1 MSTPSAGSGVSISLV
16 SSLVIRSAETIS
28 SRPAWSVIAA
38 RTSSAT
44 VNPSLAANLAARRMR
59 SGSSPNDRSGG
70 PGVRSIFS
78 LSDSRPPN
86 GSMNSYPGSRA
97 AIALTVKSR
106 RARSSSRD
114 VPYCTSGLR
123 EVRPYCSL
131 R

>member
-1 MSTPSAGSGVSISLV
+1 MPSAGSGVSISLV
-16 SSLVIRSAETIS
+16 SSLVIRSADTIS
-28 SRPAWSVIAA
+28 RRSACSVMAA
-38 RTSSAT
+38 RTSAAT

-59 SGSSPNDRSGG
+59 SGSSPNDCSGG
-70 PGVRSIFS
+70 PGVRSTFS
-78 LSDSRPPN
+78 RSASKPPN
-86 GSMNSYPGSRA
+86 GSVNSYPGSRA

-106 RARSSSRD
+106 RPRSSSSD